1 MWIEVVN
8 EDENFLIGQYRDTV
22 ESSPDYHGVKDQE
35 AFLEF
40 RKKVENYKQV
50 AWCCSVYEDTIVN
63 LRFSLRHRYSSLLT
77 RTKSTTR
84 SKPTGPT

>member
-1 MWIEVVN
+1 MWIEVIN
-8 EDENFLIGQYRDTV
+8 ENENFLIGQYRDTV

-50 AWCCSVYEDTIVN
+50 GFYTMLATRRMKMARWMGILKTISCSDDAWC
-63 LRFSLRHRYSSLLT
+63 
-77 RTKSTTR
+77 
-84 SKPTGPT
+84 

>member
-1 MWIEVVN
+1 MWIEVIN

-35 AFLEF
+35 AFTEF

-50 AWCCSVYEDTIVN
+50 GVRCTMRGDLKAQEGS
-63 LRFSLRHRYSSLLT
+63 
-77 RTKSTTR
+77 
-84 SKPTGPT
+84 